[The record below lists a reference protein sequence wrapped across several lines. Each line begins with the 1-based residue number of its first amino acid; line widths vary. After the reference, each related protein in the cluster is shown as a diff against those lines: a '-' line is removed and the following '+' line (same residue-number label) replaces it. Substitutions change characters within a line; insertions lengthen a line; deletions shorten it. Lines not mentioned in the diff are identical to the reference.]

1 MVGWNDV
8 VHIPAA
14 ETGALKRVQFIEIGR
29 NAAANSFS
37 NMQYP
42 QSSVL
47 SDLHTSIL
55 FVIAAAKLVAFYVF
69 RCSNFWA

>member
-8 VHIPAA
+8 VHISAA
-14 ETGALKRVQFIEIGR
+14 EAGALKRLKFIEVGG

-37 NMQYP
+37 DMQHA

-47 SDLHTSIL
+47 SDLHTSSSS
-55 FVIAAAKLVAFYVF
+55 FFAAAKLVAF
-69 RCSNFWA
+69 